1 MIYELFYLSS
11 WRSSLLYERLRQR
24 DASRWR
30 SRSVSQDLPLVEK
43 AATLGD
49 AARTPTGKQ
58 ATRSVLQRRRFVHFH
73 KSDRIAIVH
82 CGDLV
87 QSSESLTKIGG

>member
-1 MIYELFYLSS
+1 MNFSISPLGALGGNS
-11 WRSSLLYERLRQR
+11 WRRC
-24 DASRWR
+24 ATAVR
-30 SRSVSQDLPLVEK
+30 S
-43 AATLGD
+43 
-49 AARTPTGKQ
+49 
-58 ATRSVLQRRRFVHFH
+58 FH